1 LTFAVTYVA
10 VCAAIGADHGVRA
23 LKHGNGAAR
32 IGDMSRTIVVT
43 GTDTDVGKTIF
54 AAGLTRFLDGVYW
67 KPVQAGLQ
75 GETDTEVVQRLSEL
89 PKERILTEAWRLRTP
104 ASPHWAAE
112 LDDVAIDPAALLLPA
127 PNRPLIV
134 EGAGGLMVPLTRD
147 TLLIDVLARW
157 RAPVV
162 LCARTRLGTIN
173 HTLLS
178 IEALRRREIPIMGV
192 ALIGDAHPENER
204 IIATFGGAAVL
215 GRLPYLDPLT
225 PSALATAFAAAFR
238 REAFVL

>member
-1 LTFAVTYVA
+1 
-10 VCAAIGADHGVRA
+10 
-23 LKHGNGAAR
+23 
-32 IGDMSRTIVVT
+32 VT

-67 KPVQAGLQ
+67 KPVQAGLN
-75 GETDTEVVQRLSEL
+75 GETDAQVVQRLSAL
-89 PKERILTEAWRLRTP
+89 PEDRILAEAWRLRTP

-112 LDDVAIDPAALLLPA
+112 LDDVAIDPAALLLPVSS
-127 PNRPLIV
+127 RPLIV
-134 EGAGGLMVPLTRD
+134 EGAGGLMVPLTRG

-157 RAPVV
+157 GAPVV

-178 IEALRRREIPIMGV
+178 IEALRRREIPILGV

-204 IIATFGGAAVL
+204 IIVTLGGTAVL

-225 PSALATAFAAAFR
+225 PSALAAAFAAAFR
-238 REAFVL
+238 RDAFLI